1 MARHAQIAQNN
12 KFAISLQYLIKN
24 GVVKLVFCLQ
34 ISIKVSY
41 KLTLWFFMGMVKYSQ
56 SSQNSKFAISLR
68 YLQKKVRDGVDILHP
83 NKRINTKVSYKLISY
98 LTSMIKHSQ
107 SIQSGKFVISLQYL
121 QKKSYTRNGVLHADK
136 H

>member
-1 MARHAQIAQNN
+1 
-12 KFAISLQYLIKN
+12 
-24 GVVKLVFCLQ
+24 
-34 ISIKVSY
+34 
-41 KLTLWFFMGMVKYSQ
+41 MGMVKYSQ

-83 NKRINTKVSYKLISY
+83 NKRINIKVSYKLISY

-136 H
+136 HQKFRQVGIIVFDGIILDMSKIPRIGSWKYFC